1 MVEIYTAQIRYS
13 GSDRLDTTVKSG
25 DKTFAPTWDMVMGH
39 KNGTISDEEY
49 IKRYVVLMRESLKN
63 NRSRWLEVM
72 NMERVVL
79 CCYCRK
85 DKFCHRVLLA
95 KMLEKNGAIYK
106 GELDGY

>member
-1 MVEIYTAQIRYS
+1 MVKIYTAQIRYS
-13 GSDRLDTTVKSG
+13 GPDRVDTTVKSG
-25 DKTFAPTWDMVMGH
+25 DKVFAPTWDMVMGH

-49 IKRYVVLMRESLKN
+49 IKKYVSLMRESLKKN
-63 NRSRWLEVM
+63 KARWLEIM

-85 DKFCHRVLLA
+85 GNFCHRVLLA
-95 KMLEKNGAIYK
+95 KMFEKNGAEYV